1 MTILNFAGNAVG
13 PAIESKTSCGSN
25 SFLKID
31 CCGWGLQLSGSGLP
45 EYELQ
50 GKGRDTVLQ
59 CAISNLESEVLIYR
73 EMGRT

>member
-25 SFLKID
+25 LFLKID
-31 CCGWGLQLSGSGLP
+31 YGGWGLRLSGSRLP

-50 GKGRDTVLQ
+50 GKDRDTVLQ
-59 CAISNLESEVLIYR
+59 CAISVLQSEGLI
-73 EMGRT
+73 